1 MGGRG
6 RKSDRTVRLVRAS
19 SRVACRKIRMHN
31 PGSNAEPA
39 GRSHRTDRQEKP
51 LGSETGVRT
60 KTDTGGWGEY
70 PKALERTAV
79 KELGKLD
86 P

>member
-6 RKSDRTVRLVRAS
+6 RKRDRTVRLVRAS
-19 SRVACRKIRMHN
+19 SRMACRKIRRRN
-31 PGSNAEPA
+31 SRSNAEPA
-39 GRSHRTDRQEKP
+39 GRSHQTDRLEKP
-51 LGSETGVRT
+51 LGSNIGVRT